1 MRFFVFLMAIALG
14 AAMPVGAPA
23 KVAPKTAASAAKTAC
38 QIPWP
43 QIFAES
49 KLRPISGRPLIVIQ
63 PLRNDT
69 AEPGDEWL
77 SFGLAHLLRRYL
89 ATSPAYGV
97 LLEGDAP
104 QAIGAAKYKIG
115 GLFQHTTQWLRI
127 FVQLKDGTGELLAQW
142 TVETPYPLH
151 KQFFTGL
158 KQAAQNIF
166 SKLGA
171 AAKNSGSKNSAAL
184 DAIANETEKVRAY
197 ENFVKGKMALQKYDP
212 NHMEAALIWFDE
224 AIREDNRYVQPYLGA
239 MEAHGFLSLAHK
251 QAGLSFNQDLE
262 QLQEKLQTI
271 KKKGLPS
278 PGENR
283 FLAGHVHF
291 VTGVRA
297 LEKGEA
303 SKAASELQQA
313 LDLVVEDGVTAYH
326 LSLAYDKMGKA
337 DLAAKYRQWA
347 KEKNP
352 CL

>member
-1 MRFFVFLMAIALG
+1 MLMSGPASSKA
-14 AAMPVGAPA
+14 PVKA
-23 KVAPKTAASAAKTAC
+23 AC

-49 KLRPISGRPLIVIQ
+49 ALRPISGRPLIIIQ

-69 AEPGDEWL
+69 AQPGDEWL

-104 QAIGAAKYKIG
+104 QAVGAAKYKIG
-115 GLFQHTTQWLRI
+115 GLFQHTAQWLRI
-127 FVQLKDGTGELLAQW
+127 FVQLKDGGGELLAQW

-158 KQAAQNIF
+158 KQAALNIF

-171 AAKNSGSKNSAAL
+171 AAKNSGTKNTAAL

-212 NHMEAALIWFDE
+212 NHIEVALIWFDE
-224 AIREDNRYVQPYLGA
+224 AIREDNRYAQPYLGA
-239 MEAHGFLSLAHK
+239 MEAHGFLSLAYK
-251 QAGLSFNQDLE
+251 QAGIPFNQNLE
-262 QLQEKLQTI
+262 QLQERLQTI
-271 KKKGLPS
+271 KKKGLGS
-278 PGENR
+278 GGGAGSGSAER
-283 FLAGHVHF
+283 FLSAHVHF

-303 SKAASELQQA
+303 AKAAQELQQA
-313 LDLVVEDGVTAYH
+313 ADLVPEDGVTAYH

-337 DLAAKYRQWA
+337 DLAGKYRQWA